1 MEIARHGPGSGYVDL
16 LGIDAEDSI
25 LLVETKLA
33 RNSEIRREVIG
44 QILEYAAFLWGKG
57 YEDIDQV
64 FLAREG
70 KTILELLSMK
80 HLEISGDDLRRAVA
94 ANLAG
99 GRFNLFIAVDAMNRE
114 LEKII
119 AYLSSRGPGL
129 KLQAIAMPVYI
140 RDGLEILAPQVHEQL
155 NQPDAADAS
164 RAPNLTFDQILTKAR
179 MNTPGIYCKSQLQN
193 GTH

>member
-1 MEIARHGPGSGYVDL
+1 
-16 LGIDAEDSI
+16 
-25 LLVETKLA
+25 
-33 RNSEIRREVIG
+33 
-44 QILEYAAFLWGKG
+44 
-57 YEDIDQV
+57 
-64 FLAREG
+64 
-70 KTILELLSMK
+70 
-80 HLEISGDDLRRAVA
+80 
-94 ANLAG
+94 
-99 GRFNLFIAVDAMNRE
+99 MNRE

-140 RDGLEILAPQVHEQL
+140 RDGLEISAPQVHGQL
-155 NQPDAADAS
+155 NQPDAVDAS